1 MQALHEL
8 RTQII
13 SPMTDELKQ
22 HIEAQCKRLRILGF
36 TGTPIIRGNLNAM
49 DKSLLPSLQT
59 VCTEI
64 LNNIAK
70 HGKPGAF
77 AFILSVGPDAVRIF
91 ASNLYNAAINSAPE
105 NHYGTALIQ
114 DFAQQ
119 HNGTMTINS
128 ENEEWSLS
136 LTIPLAHQ
144 VKLMF
149 SPTEKL

>member
-1 MQALHEL
+1 MQKTENTGFY
-8 RTQII
+8 RDTNNPRE
-13 SPMTDELKQ
+13 S
-22 HIEAQCKRLRILGF
+22 KRNGQVTTTIVANGLY
-36 TGTPIIRGNLNAM
+36 
-49 DKSLLPSLQT
+49 
-59 VCTEI
+59 EI